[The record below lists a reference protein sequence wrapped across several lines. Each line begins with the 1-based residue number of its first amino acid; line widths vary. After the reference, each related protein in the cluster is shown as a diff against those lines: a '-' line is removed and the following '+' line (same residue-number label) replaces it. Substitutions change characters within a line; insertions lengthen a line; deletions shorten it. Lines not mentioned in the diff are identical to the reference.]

1 MTSDAVFRGV
11 CIALA
16 VVLGAAPYWPS
27 VKDAA
32 GRLIEAAKE
41 RASHLRRLVVIGLLL
56 VAGGVFD
63 RLLPSLR
70 LPTVQPVSVT
80 VEAPSVEMQERVA
93 GVVSAMRSAS
103 PVDRAVWASVWEKAA
118 LVVEAPEGSEPVFTD
133 TRSLRGFTVLSLDIA
148 WRRLGGHTPGD
159 VPGLR
164 EAVEKAMGDV
174 VGLEVKPVTPEL
186 RRAYAEACR
195 AIAWAG
201 VGKG

>member
-1 MTSDAVFRGV
+1 MSSDAVFRGV

-32 GRLIEAAKE
+32 SRFIEAAKE
-41 RASHLRRLVVIGLLL
+41 RAALVRRFVVIGLLL

-63 RLLPSLR
+63 RMLPSLR
-70 LPTVQPVSVT
+70 LPTLPAVSVS
-80 VEAPSVEMQERVA
+80 VEAPSVEMQARVA
-93 GVVSAMRSAS
+93 GVMSAMKTAN

-118 LVVEAPEGSEPVFTD
+118 LVVEAPEGSEPIFTD

-164 EAVEKAMGDV
+164 EAVEKALGDA
-174 VGLEVKPVTPEL
+174 VGLDVRPVTPEL
-186 RRAYAEACR
+186 RATYADVCR